1 MLLVRGLGVA
11 LLMLVDVFYLFGLL
25 GAEMGIYLAY
35 KVLMG
40 DFWLKRLT
48 SSLQVVSSRPRRPL
62 SIRIRERIRS
72 VLHLHS

>member
-1 MLLVRGLGVA
+1 VVLLVIMTFNSAAMLLVRGLGVA

-40 DFWLKRLT
+40 DFYC
-48 SSLQVVSSRPRRPL
+48 
-62 SIRIRERIRS
+62 
-72 VLHLHS
+72 